1 MKWIATVAALLGVS
15 LLGASCGP
23 ARTLD
28 PDATEPVRIGVVL
41 SLMGDLGGP
50 GQRRL
55 EAVRLAAR
63 EVNAGGGVIGGR
75 RVELVIGD
83 GESDPGRAVEV
94 AEEIVEGGVAALI
107 GESGSASTLAIY
119 MDVTQPAGVI
129 HASGSSTSTAISD
142 FQADLL
148 PDERWF
154 FRTAPSDAAQAPV
167 LGNEM
172 YLRGCRRL
180 VIAHLTNDYGMP
192 FADAVEATFTD
203 AGGTVVTRVPMADGL
218 ASYAAEAMQIATA
231 DTPDCVALIAYP
243 GSGGRLMA
251 DWSLIATRP
260 MVRFFGT
267 DALRQ
272 ASFVAEAGG
281 AVNVDGFLGTAP
293 LTEAPR
299 PPFNIFAAAYEGTWS
314 RPPSTYDSSFYDAAA
329 LILLAIAK
337 SESTEPAEIL
347 AAVRSFS
354 DPSGTIVRAG
364 ELAEGLRLI
373 REGRAINYDGASG
386 PVDVDESGEV
396 RGIYEVWEYDA
407 TSMTFARNGDVIVP

>member
-1 MKWIATVAALLGVS
+1 MRWIAIVAALVGV
-15 LLGASCGP
+15 SCGP

-28 PDATEPVRIGVVL
+28 PEATEPVRMGVVL

-55 EAVRLAAR
+55 DAVRLAAR

-94 AEEIVEGGVAALI
+94 AQEIVDSDVVALI

-119 MDVTQPAGVI
+119 MEVTQPAGVI
-129 HASGSSTSTAISD
+129 HASGSSTSTAISA
-142 FQADLL
+142 FQETLEAE
-148 PDERWF
+148 ERWF
-154 FRTAPSDAAQAPV
+154 FRTAPSDVAQAPV
-167 LGNEM
+167 LAGAM
-172 YLRGCRRL
+172 FDRGCRRL

-192 FADAVEATFTD
+192 FADAVDATFTD
-203 AGGTVVTRVPMADGL
+203 AGGTVVTRVPMMDGR
-218 ASYAAEAMQIATA
+218 ASYAAEAALIAGA

-243 GSGGRLMA
+243 GSGGRLMQ
-251 DWSLIATRP
+251 DWSLLTTRP
-260 MVRFFGT
+260 TVRFFGT

-272 ASFVAEAGG
+272 ATFVEEAGG
-281 AVNVDGFLGTAP
+281 PTNVADFLGTAP
-293 LTEAPR
+293 LTEPTLPA
-299 PPFNIFAAAYEGTWS
+299 FNAFSVAYQGTWGRS
-314 RPPSTYDSSFYDAAA
+314 PSTYDSSFYDAAA

-337 SESTEPAEIL
+337 AESTDPAEVL
-347 AAVRSFS
+347 AAVRTLS
-354 DPSGTIVRAG
+354 DPSGSIVRAG
-364 ELAEGLRLI
+364 ELAEGIRLI

-396 RGIYEVWEYDA
+396 QGIYELWRYDA
-407 TSMTFARNGDVIVP
+407 TTMAFVRVEMIVP